1 MSFFTVL
8 GALVTSSCLTSSVR
22 SAMASMS
29 NSGEKKKNDQ
39 GGEVIVIGGTESYI
53 SMPDVAE
60 VPTSVS
66 EYTVIAY
73 DPDSTSL
80 NSASSWEE
88 NKECAGGG
96 HDCLYIERVEN
107 GRVTAITD
115 KDGNDFLQKFVDDLY
130 AGKLPKIDDLIGN
143 DDSAFRKR
151 NKLSPDNKLMVKIGD
166 QFVKI
171 DPGKKYEFGDVD
183 ENGRPPH
190 SFGPLPVS
198 QYLSILMALYKAEG
212 KPKPTIKID
221 MPAVKRKLTG
231 AMVSAQTEDQ
241 LASARASQPTTN
253 DPAKMAAK
261 TAAGVQ

>member
-8 GALVTSSCLTSSVR
+8 GVLVTSSCLTSSVR

-29 NSGEKKKNDQ
+29 KSSEENKPDDE
-39 GGEVIVIGGTESYI
+39 GEVIVIGGTEGYI
-53 SMPDVAE
+53 SMPETDK

-88 NKECAGGG
+88 NQECPGGG

-130 AGKLPKIDDLIGN
+130 AGKLDKIDKMITEDYEN
-143 DDSAFRKR
+143 MKKTR
-151 NKLSPDNKLMVKIGD
+151 KLSEDNKLMGKLGGEWITLE
-166 QFVKI
+166 
-171 DPGKKYEFGDVD
+171 PGTKYEY
-183 ENGRPPH
+183 ENERGGKQEINIPI
-190 SFGPLPVS
+190 S
-198 QYLSILMALYKAEG
+198 QYLVILMVLYKAEG

-221 MPAVKRKLTG
+221 MPAVKRKVS
-231 AMVSAQTEDQ
+231 AQMISAQTEAQ

-253 DPAKMAAK
+253 DPDKMAAK
-261 TAAGVQ
+261 EAAGV

>member
-8 GALVTSSCLTSSVR
+8 GVLVTSSCLTSSVR

-29 NSGEKKKNDQ
+29 KSSEENKPDDE
-39 GGEVIVIGGTESYI
+39 GEVIVIGGTEGYI
-53 SMPDVAE
+53 SMPETDK

-88 NKECAGGG
+88 NQECPGGG

-130 AGKLPKIDDLIGN
+130 AGKLDKIDKMITEDYEN
-143 DDSAFRKR
+143 MKKKR
-151 NKLSPDNKLMVKIGD
+151 KLSEDNKLMAKVGD
-166 QFVKI
+166 NWVKI
-171 DPGKKYEFGDVD
+171 DPGTKYEFDLEDGGKQ
-183 ENGRPPH
+183 EINMPI
-190 SFGPLPVS
+190 S
-198 QYLSILMALYKAEG
+198 QYLVILMVLYKAEG

-221 MPAVKRKLTG
+221 MPAVKRKVS
-231 AMVSAQTEDQ
+231 AQMISAQTEAQ
-241 LASARASQPTTN
+241 LASARASQPKTN
-253 DPAKMAAK
+253 DPDKMAAK
-261 TAAGVQ
+261 EAAGV

>member
-8 GALVTSSCLTSSVR
+8 GVLVTSSCLTSSVR

-29 NSGEKKKNDQ
+29 KSSEENKPDDE
-39 GGEVIVIGGTESYI
+39 GEVIVIGGTEGYI
-53 SMPDVAE
+53 SMPETDK

-88 NKECAGGG
+88 NQECPGGG

-130 AGKLPKIDDLIGN
+130 AGKLDKLDKMIAEDYEN
-143 DDSAFRKR
+143 MKKTK
-151 NKLSPDNKLMVKIGD
+151 KLSEDNKLMAKLGD
-166 QFVKI
+166 NWVKI
-171 DPGKKYEFGDVD
+171 DPGIKYEY
-183 ENGRPPH
+183 ENERGGKQEINMPIA
-190 SFGPLPVS
+190 
-198 QYLSILMALYKAEG
+198 QYLVILMVMYKAEG

-221 MPAVKRKLTG
+221 MPAVKRELITG
-231 AMVSAQTEDQ
+231 APVSAQTEDQ

-253 DPAKMAAK
+253 DPAKMDAK

>member
-1 MSFFTVL
+1 
-8 GALVTSSCLTSSVR
+8 
-22 SAMASMS
+22 MS

-39 GGEVIVIGGTESYI
+39 GGEVIVIGGTEGYI
-53 SMPDVAE
+53 SMPDTDK

-88 NKECAGGG
+88 NKECPGGG

-130 AGKLPKIDDLIGN
+130 AGKLDKLDKMIAEDYEN
-143 DDSAFRKR
+143 MKKT
-151 NKLSPDNKLMVKIGD
+151 NKLSEDNKLMGNLGGKWITLEPGTTYEYENEKGGKQEINMPIG
-166 QFVKI
+166 
-171 DPGKKYEFGDVD
+171 
-183 ENGRPPH
+183 
-190 SFGPLPVS
+190 
-198 QYLSILMALYKAEG
+198 QYLAILMVMYKAEG

-221 MPAVKRKLTG
+221 MPAVKRKVMT
-231 AMVSAQTEDQ
+231 
-241 LASARASQPTTN
+241 SQSL
-253 DPAKMAAK
+253 
-261 TAAGVQ
+261 

>member
-8 GALVTSSCLTSSVR
+8 GVLMTSSCLTSSVR

-29 NSGEKKKNDQ
+29 NSSEKNKNDQ
-39 GGEVIVIGGTESYI
+39 GGEVIVIGGTEGYI
-53 SMPDVAE
+53 SMPDTKE

-73 DPDSTSL
+73 DPDSTSM

-88 NKECAGGG
+88 NKECPGGG

-130 AGKLPKIDDLIGN
+130 AGKLSKIDDMIEN
-143 DDSAFRKR
+143 DIENMKKSK
-151 NKLSPDNKLMVKIGD
+151 KLSEDNKLMTKVGD
-166 QFVKI
+166 NWVKI
-171 DPGKKYEFGDVD
+171 DPGTKYKFDDGKGGKIEI
-183 ENGRPPH
+183 EMPI
-190 SFGPLPVS
+190 S
-198 QYLSILMALYKAEG
+198 QYLAILMVLYKAEG

-221 MPAVKRKLTG
+221 MPAVKRKVMTAT
-231 AMVSAQTEDQ
+231 AM
-241 LASARASQPTTN
+241 
-253 DPAKMAAK
+253 
-261 TAAGVQ
+261 

>member
-8 GALVTSSCLTSSVR
+8 GVLVTSSCLTSSVR

-29 NSGEKKKNDQ
+29 KSSEEKKPNDGGD
-39 GGEVIVIGGTESYI
+39 GGEVIVIGGTEGYI
-53 SMPDVAE
+53 SMPDTDK

-88 NKECAGGG
+88 NQECPGGG
-96 HDCLYIERVEN
+96 HDCLYIERIEN

-130 AGKLPKIDDLIGN
+130 AGKLDKIDKMIIEDYEN
-143 DDSAFRKR
+143 MKEKR
-151 NKLSPDNKLMVKIGD
+151 KLSEDNKLMTKVGD
-166 QFVKI
+166 NWVKI
-171 DPGKKYEFGDVD
+171 DPGTKYEY
-183 ENGRPPH
+183 ENERGGKQTIDM
-190 SFGPLPVS
+190 SIS
-198 QYLSILMALYKAEG
+198 QYLLILMVLYKAEG

-221 MPAVKRKLTG
+221 MPAVKRKVS
-231 AMVSAQTEDQ
+231 APMISAQTE
-241 LASARASQPTTN
+241 A
-253 DPAKMAAK
+253 
-261 TAAGVQ
+261 

>member
-8 GALVTSSCLTSSVR
+8 GVLVTSSCLTSSVR
-22 SAMASMS
+22 SAMGSMS

-39 GGEVIVIGGTESYI
+39 GGEVIVIGGTEGYI
-53 SMPDVAE
+53 SMPDTKE

-73 DPDSTSL
+73 DPDTTSM
-80 NSASSWEE
+80 NTASSWEE
-88 NKECAGGG
+88 NKECPGGG

-130 AGKLPKIDDLIGN
+130 SGKLSKIDDMIKN
-143 DDSAFRKR
+143 DIENMKKTR
-151 NKLSPDNKLMVKIGD
+151 KLSEDNKLMVKVGD
-166 QFVKI
+166 NWVTI
-171 DPGKKYEFGDVD
+171 DPGTKYEFDLEGGGKQ
-183 ENGRPPH
+183 EINM
-190 SFGPLPVS
+190 SIS
-198 QYLSILMALYKAEG
+198 QYLVILMVLYKAEG
-212 KPKPTIKID
+212 KPKPIIKID
-221 MPAVKRKLTG
+221 TPAVKREVMTG
-231 AMVSAQTEDQ
+231 APVSAQTEDQ

>member
-29 NSGEKKKNDQ
+29 NSSEKKKNDQ

-53 SMPDVAE
+53 SMPDTDK

-73 DPDSTSL
+73 DPDSTSM

-88 NKECAGGG
+88 NKECPGGG

-130 AGKLPKIDDLIGN
+130 SGKLSKIDDMIKN
-143 DDSAFRKR
+143 DIENMKKSK
-151 NKLSPDNKLMVKIGD
+151 KLSEDNKLMTKVGGNW
-166 QFVKI
+166 VKI
-171 DPGKKYEFGDVD
+171 DPGTKYEFEDKTG
-183 ENGRPPH
+183 GPKH
-190 SFGPLPVS
+190 TFGPMPIS
-198 QYLSILMALYKAEG
+198 QYLAMLMVMYKAEG

-221 MPAVKRKLTG
+221 MPAVKREVITG
-231 AMVSAQTEDQ
+231 APVSAQTEDQ

>member
-29 NSGEKKKNDQ
+29 NSSEKKKNDR
-39 GGEVIVIGGTESYI
+39 GGEVIVIGGTEGYI
-53 SMPDVAE
+53 SMPDTKE

-73 DPDSTSL
+73 EPDSTSM
-80 NSASSWEE
+80 NTASSWEE
-88 NKECAGGG
+88 NKECPGGG

-107 GRVTAITD
+107 GRVTSITD

-130 AGKLPKIDDLIGN
+130 SGKLDKIDKMIA
-143 DDSAFRKR
+143 DDYENMKKTR
-151 NKLSPDNKLMVKIGD
+151 KLSEDNKLMAKVGD
-166 QFVKI
+166 NWVKI
-171 DPGKKYEFGDVD
+171 DPGTKYEFDLEGGGKQ
-183 ENGRPPH
+183 EINMPI
-190 SFGPLPVS
+190 S
-198 QYLSILMALYKAEG
+198 QYLVILMVLYKAEG

-221 MPAVKRKLTG
+221 MPAVKRKVS
-231 AMVSAQTEDQ
+231 APMISAQTEDQ